1 MAAAVP
7 RYRRIGDEP
16 LYCEADPAET
26 LYKGSDDE
34 DYPNPSVR
42 KYKYEAAAVRFL
54 EGKKTFILS
63 ATLRGPFDE
72 ASGWINPWRSKGR
85 SKSRS
90 NSSHTLGSGVSYSG
104 ISQSVAK
111 LRSIRHSIEDS
122 FTQKATAH
130 ASSSCHLPSP
140 ESLDRAIQ
148 HPYLDDD
155 ELVKLESWR
164 SRVAPA
170 KPSIDRF
177 WAPHQTS
184 FDSTVLRK
192 RRAQDPGWLKRRAP
206 KRHRT
211 DGDIDDLDDLDTAS
225 ILAQGFGMSQNL
237 HKPIIP
243 PPEADIEDEL
253 NNNIMHSFDNPISPE
268 RKSPTRIGILTSPIK
283 ANGDTDSDDEL
294 SGPSQSSQKPRTWR
308 AASSRSQV
316 SSRRQASEAR
326 SVRSNASR
334 RFIRQG
340 TATPTAKTVPVVD
353 KNEAPEFETQRDDS
367 FVYRARPKKRA
378 STPGPLPA
386 QQLTSPLSSAPD
398 DISDFTSLGS
408 HDHDA
413 PSVNNNVAIEL
424 SSAAEEQV
432 DQANAEVPSAEQPQS
447 QQTSRLPQPDEEQAL
462 GNMIDDASFNSSD
475 SECDDAIS
483 VDEVIP
489 SSQPAFDSSTLV
501 ESTFLE
507 SAKRCSKPERTAV
520 QSIENDDTMCMDEE
534 EPEQTL
540 EETTASKKKEESDQP
555 PETHDRPSVPLQPT
569 VLAVANEAI
578 TSAAV
583 QAQECAADDV
593 VAKCDMESHL
603 TTDHS
608 GLPVVE
614 PPSSFVE
621 RHENAITS
629 HECSERAHSSVS
641 SIASQTERVVEEMA
655 DLDCLMQCHEPPSG
669 GTIAPS
675 QQSPWNGGNVTP
687 MQATIKSHT
696 FEEIGATA
704 LLQGGSPIPQGSQQ
718 TPWKVDEDHTRPAL
732 IEAACPDMVPKETP
746 STPYSGLDQL
756 RKAAMSAFK
765 TAGLSIMGSFTHE
778 AQNMTE
784 READSTVSGE
794 TDSLHTAPSTPL
806 QRQEEP
812 VLPTVTFTLKPFADF
827 TSPEQPARRK
837 SRNARISG
845 GHLPSTQSILLDAN
859 INPWGS
865 SPRSNK
871 RVSWGILPNESADAS
886 SRADETPTTTRRA
899 ASPPPEQALD
909 DLPTSQID
917 PFHKH
922 FSVVKKTVKGHR
934 HRILPTASQQVLRSP
949 SPMAMAEAFVIAD
962 ELGYQGPETCTTSSD
977 VAEQGDDN
985 TTGHMEDN
993 GSDSGDDV
1001 ADVLMNLDS
1010 FIDAMD
1016 VEADVKQA
1024 KAETKPV
1031 VDQENR
1037 NPFSVAASFDAGVW
1051 DD

>member
-16 LYCEADPAET
+16 LYCEADPTEALHT
-26 LYKGSDDE
+26 GSDDE

-72 ASGWINPWRSKGR
+72 ASGWTNPWRSKGR

-90 NSSHTLGSGVSYSG
+90 TSSHTPGSGASYSG
-104 ISQSVAK
+104 ISHSVAK

-148 HPYLDDD
+148 HPYLDED

-164 SRVAPA
+164 SRVGPA

-177 WAPHQTS
+177 WAPHQVS
-184 FDSTVLRK
+184 FDSTMLRK

-225 ILAQGFGMSQNL
+225 ILVQGFGMSQNI
-237 HKPIIP
+237 HQPILP
-243 PPEADIEDEL
+243 PPEADVEDEL
-253 NNNIMHSFDNPISPE
+253 NNDMMHSFENHFSPG
-268 RKSPTRIGILTSPIK
+268 RKSPTRIGILTSPTK
-283 ANGDTDSDDEL
+283 ANGEADSDDEL

-326 SVRSNASR
+326 SVQSNASR

-353 KNEAPEFETQRDDS
+353 KDEAPEFETQQDDS

-408 HDHDA
+408 HEHDA
-413 PSVNNNVAIEL
+413 PSVNNNVAMEL
-424 SSAAEEQV
+424 SSAAEEKV
-432 DQANAEVPSAEQPQS
+432 DQANAEIPSAEQPQS
-447 QQTSRLPQPDEEQAL
+447 QQTARLPQTDDEQAL
-462 GNMIDDASFNSSD
+462 GNMIDDVSLNSSD
-475 SECDDAIS
+475 SEFDDAIS
-483 VDEVIP
+483 ADEVIP
-489 SSQPAFDSSTLV
+489 SSQPAFDSSTLI

-507 SAKRCSKPERTAV
+507 SAKRYSKPERTAV
-520 QSIENDDTMCMDEE
+520 QSIENDDTVCMDEN

-540 EETTASKKKEESDQP
+540 EETTASEKNKESDQP
-555 PETHDRPSVPLQPT
+555 PETRDGPSVSLQPT
-569 VLAVANEAI
+569 VLAVANKAI

-603 TTDHS
+603 TTNHS

-614 PPSSFVE
+614 ASSSFVE
-621 RHENAITS
+621 RHESAIRS
-629 HECSERAHSSVS
+629 EECSERARSPVS
-641 SIASQTERVVEEMA
+641 SIESQTERAVEEMA
-655 DLDCLMQCHEPPSG
+655 DLDSLTQCHETPSG
-669 GTIAPS
+669 GTFPPS
-675 QQSPWNGGNVTP
+675 QQSPWNGGDVTP
-687 MQATIKSHT
+687 MQATVKSHT
-696 FEEIGATA
+696 FVG
-704 LLQGGSPIPQGSQQ
+704 LLQGGSPAPRGSQQ

-732 IEAACPDMVPKETP
+732 IDAAYPDMIPKETP

-765 TAGLSIMGSFTHE
+765 TAGLSIMGSFTQE
-778 AQNMTE
+778 AQNLTE

-794 TDSLHTAPSTPL
+794 TGSLHTAPSTPL
-806 QRQEEP
+806 PRQEEP
-812 VLPTVTFTLKPFADF
+812 VLSTVPFTLKPFADF
-827 TSPEQPARRK
+827 TSPEQPAPAQVTQRKDFRRPLAQHAEHP
-837 SRNARISG
+837 SRREPQPVGQLTAFQQACFLGNPAQGVCRRQQPRRRDAYLGAPGCVSATRTGARR
-845 GHLPSTQSILLDAN
+845 P
-859 INPWGS
+859 
-865 SPRSNK
+865 
-871 RVSWGILPNESADAS
+871 
-886 SRADETPTTTRRA
+886 ADEP
-899 ASPPPEQALD
+899 D
-909 DLPTSQID
+909 
-917 PFHKH
+917 
-922 FSVVKKTVKGHR
+922 
-934 HRILPTASQQVLRSP
+934 
-949 SPMAMAEAFVIAD
+949 
-962 ELGYQGPETCTTSSD
+962 
-977 VAEQGDDN
+977 
-985 TTGHMEDN
+985 
-993 GSDSGDDV
+993 
-1001 ADVLMNLDS
+1001 
-1010 FIDAMD
+1010 
-1016 VEADVKQA
+1016 
-1024 KAETKPV
+1024 
-1031 VDQENR
+1031 
-1037 NPFSVAASFDAGVW
+1037 
-1051 DD
+1051 

>member
-16 LYCEADPAET
+16 LYCEADPTEA

-72 ASGWINPWRSKGR
+72 ASGWTNPWQSKGRSKGR
-85 SKSRS
+85 ST
-90 NSSHTLGSGVSYSG
+90 SSDTPGSGVSYSG

-148 HPYLDDD
+148 HPYLDED

-177 WAPHQTS
+177 WAPRQAS

-225 ILAQGFGMSQNL
+225 VLAQGFGMSQNI
-237 HKPIIP
+237 HQPILP
-243 PPEADIEDEL
+243 PPEADVEDEL
-253 NNNIMHSFDNPISPE
+253 NNNIVHNSDNPISPE
-268 RKSPTRIGILTSPIK
+268 RKSPTRIGILTSPAK
-283 ANGDTDSDDEL
+283 ANGESDSDDEL

-308 AASSRSQV
+308 AASTRSQV

-432 DQANAEVPSAEQPQS
+432 DQANAEV
-447 QQTSRLPQPDEEQAL
+447 
-462 GNMIDDASFNSSD
+462 
-475 SECDDAIS
+475 
-483 VDEVIP
+483 
-489 SSQPAFDSSTLV
+489 
-501 ESTFLE
+501 
-507 SAKRCSKPERTAV
+507 
-520 QSIENDDTMCMDEE
+520 
-534 EPEQTL
+534 
-540 EETTASKKKEESDQP
+540 
-555 PETHDRPSVPLQPT
+555 
-569 VLAVANEAI
+569 
-578 TSAAV
+578 
-583 QAQECAADDV
+583 
-593 VAKCDMESHL
+593 
-603 TTDHS
+603 
-608 GLPVVE
+608 
-614 PPSSFVE
+614 
-621 RHENAITS
+621 
-629 HECSERAHSSVS
+629 
-641 SIASQTERVVEEMA
+641 
-655 DLDCLMQCHEPPSG
+655 
-669 GTIAPS
+669 
-675 QQSPWNGGNVTP
+675 
-687 MQATIKSHT
+687 
-696 FEEIGATA
+696 
-704 LLQGGSPIPQGSQQ
+704 
-718 TPWKVDEDHTRPAL
+718 DEDHTGTAL
-732 IEAACPDMVPKETP
+732 IDAAYIDVVPKETP

-765 TAGLSIMGSFTHE
+765 TAGLSIMSSFTHE

-806 QRQEEP
+806 HRQEEP
-812 VLPTVTFTLKPFADF
+812 VLPTATFTLKPFADF

-871 RVSWGILPNESADAS
+871 RVSWGILPYESADAS
-886 SRADETPTTTRRA
+886 SRADETSTTARRA

-917 PFHKH
+917 PFYKH
-922 FSVVKKTVKGHR
+922 FSVVKNTVKGHR

-1037 NPFSVAASFDAGVW
+1037 NPFSAVASFDAGVW

>member
-16 LYCEADPAET
+16 LYCEADPTEA

-72 ASGWINPWRSKGR
+72 ASGWTNPWQSKGRSKGR
-85 SKSRS
+85 ST
-90 NSSHTLGSGVSYSG
+90 SSDTPGSGVSYSG

-148 HPYLDDD
+148 HPYLDED

-177 WAPHQTS
+177 WAPRQAS

-225 ILAQGFGMSQNL
+225 VLAQGFGMSQNI
-237 HKPIIP
+237 HQPILP
-243 PPEADIEDEL
+243 PPEADVEDEL
-253 NNNIMHSFDNPISPE
+253 NNNIVHNSDNPISPE
-268 RKSPTRIGILTSPIK
+268 RKSPTRIGILTSPAK
-283 ANGDTDSDDEL
+283 ANGESDSDDEL

-308 AASSRSQV
+308 AASTRSQV

-326 SVRSNASR
+326 SIRSNASR

-353 KNEAPEFETQRDDS
+353 KDEAPEFETQQDDS
-367 FVYRARPKKRA
+367 FIYRARPKRRA

-413 PSVNNNVAIEL
+413 PSVDNHVAVEL
-424 SSAAEEQV
+424 SSAAEEWA
-432 DQANAEVPSAEQPQS
+432 DQGNAEVPSAEQSPS
-447 QQTSRLPQPDEEQAL
+447 QQTARLPQPDEEQAL
-462 GNMIDDASFNSSD
+462 GNIIDDVSFNSSD

-520 QSIENDDTMCMDEE
+520 QSIENDETMCMDKE

-540 EETTASKKKEESDQP
+540 EETTASEKSEESDRP
-555 PETHDRPSVPLQPT
+555 PETHDRPRVPLQPT

-583 QAQECAADDV
+583 QAEECASDALSN
-593 VAKCDMESHL
+593 CDMESHL

-614 PPSSFVE
+614 GPSSFIE
-621 RHENAITS
+621 RHGNAITS
-629 HECSERAHSSVS
+629 DECSERVQSSVS
-641 SIASQTERVVEEMA
+641 LVAPQTERVVEEMA
-655 DLDCLMQCHEPPSG
+655 DLDCLKQCHETPSG

-675 QQSPWNGGNVTP
+675 RQSPWNGDVKP
-687 MQATIKSHT
+687 MQATVKSHT
-696 FEEIGATA
+696 LEEIGATA
-704 LLQGGSPIPQGSQQ
+704 LPQGGSPVPQGSQQ
-718 TPWKVDEDHTRPAL
+718 TPWKVDEDHTGTAL
-732 IEAACPDMVPKETP
+732 IDAAYIDVVPKETP

-765 TAGLSIMGSFTHE
+765 TAGLSIMSSFTHE

-806 QRQEEP
+806 HRQEEP
-812 VLPTVTFTLKPFADF
+812 VLPTATFTLKPFADF

-871 RVSWGILPNESADAS
+871 RVSWGILPYESADAS
-886 SRADETPTTTRRA
+886 SRADETSTTARRA

-917 PFHKH
+917 PFYKH
-922 FSVVKKTVKGHR
+922 FSVVKNTVKGHR

-962 ELGYQGPETCTTSSD
+962 ELGHQGPGTRTASSD
-977 VAEQGDDN
+977 VAEQHDDH

-1037 NPFSVAASFDAGVW
+1037 NPFSAVASFDAGVW